1 MTCDTGVPQES
12 RQHAD
17 GKGIPAPSSLSTTA
31 PDGDRLLRIL
41 EGRPG
46 TSRALSALWVVALLW
61 ASFLLVWAAG
71 GTDHLP
77 PHWFYIPVLLAGGRF
92 GLKGALVC
100 GLVAGI
106 LAGPL
111 TPASVA
117 DGRMQPLSDWGTRT
131 LFFVAVG
138 LFLTTVVQRTKA
150 SADQELEDLRVSTD
164 LAGAAD
170 RGELVLEFQPIVSLD
185 DREVIAAEAL
195 VRWNHPVRG
204 RVMPDQFIPQ
214 GEASGE
220 IHALGAW
227 VIDEA
232 CRRFATWRRDTLDGD
247 RSFRLSVNVS
257 IHQLEDGD
265 LAAVVQRALRR
276 HRLPA
281 DRLVL
286 EITETAALTQRTG
299 ALRALERLRA
309 LGVLVAVD
317 DFGTGYSSLA
327 YLRQLPIDI
336 VKIDRAFVQRLGAE
350 GHDDD
355 RRIAAGIIDL
365 AHDLGLTVVAEGIE
379 DEGQA
384 RMLLDLGC
392 RRGQGYLF
400 APPLTAD
407 DLASR
412 LTHAEP
418 GTGDET
424 TRRPASASASSDRTV
439 HHWMRR
445 ALRTPDTTGQH
456 QARVTALAALF
467 IAGAGIALTTSAL
480 TPERTFDSLLVA
492 LVGASGIPMAILLLR
507 LGHRIPRWALHG
519 LLACGALTVSVGA
532 VLAGEPSLTVATTS
546 LYIWVVLYAAAF
558 YDWPVTAAH
567 FGVVAAFLTAV
578 LTITDN
584 PQPVGI
590 LVLILGSAAVGAG
603 VVGWLARQLR
613 AVASTDLL
621 TGLPNR
627 QAFEAL
633 LPQEM
638 ARAERDGT
646 PLCLAVVDVDDFKEI
661 NDTHGH
667 QAGDEILAGLPRQWQ
682 GALREGDALARV
694 GGDEFVVLLPDCL
707 LADAVVVL
715 ERMGANGQ
723 PTCSVG
729 VAALGEGESADRLM
743 ARADRA
749 LYEAKAAGVGRVMAD
764 RRTVDPEPVA
774 TDR

>member
-1 MTCDTGVPQES
+1 
-12 RQHAD
+12 
-17 GKGIPAPSSLSTTA
+17 
-31 PDGDRLLRIL
+31 
-41 EGRPG
+41 
-46 TSRALSALWVVALLW
+46 VALLW

-92 GLKGALVC
+92 GLKGVAVC
-100 GLVAGI
+100 GLAAGVM
-106 LAGPL
+106 AGPL

-117 DGRMQPLSDWGTRT
+117 TGEMQPLSDWGTRT
-131 LFFVAVG
+131 VFFVAVG
-138 LFLTTVVQRTKA
+138 VFFTHVVQRTRA
-150 SADQELEDLRVSTD
+150 SADQELEDLRVSAE
-164 LAGAAD
+164 LNGAAE
-170 RGELVLEFQPIVSLD
+170 RGELVLEFQPIVALE
-185 DREVIAAEAL
+185 DRQVIAAEAL
-195 VRWNHPVRG
+195 VRWEHPERG

-214 GEASGE
+214 SESSGE

-232 CRRFATWRRDTLDGD
+232 CRRFADWRRLALDPD

-257 IHQLEDGD
+257 IRQLEEGD
-265 LAAVVQRALRR
+265 LAAVVERALRR

-299 ALRALERLRA
+299 ALRRLQRLRA
-309 LGVLVAVD
+309 MGVLVAVD

-327 YLRQLPIDI
+327 YLRQLPVDI
-336 VKIDRAFVQRLGAE
+336 VKIDRAFVQRLGPEAHE
-350 GHDDD
+350 DD

-379 DEGQA
+379 TEGQA

-400 APPLTAD
+400 APPLPAD
-407 DLASR
+407 ELASR
-412 LTHAEP
+412 LGRGAPSRSRVFGETAPRPSDPREP
-418 GTGDET
+418 AAH
-424 TRRPASASASSDRTV
+424 R
-439 HHWMRR
+439 WLRR

-467 IAGAGIALTTSAL
+467 LAGAGLALTTTAL

-492 LVGASGIPMAILLLR
+492 LVGASGIPMAFLLLR
-507 LGHRIPRWALHG
+507 RGDRLPRWALHG
-519 LLACGALTVSVGA
+519 VLACGTLTVSVGA
-532 VLAGEPSLTVATTS
+532 ALAGDPSLTVATTS
-546 LYIWVVLYAAAF
+546 LYLWVVLYAAAF
-558 YDWPVTAAH
+558 YDWPVTASH
-567 FGVVAAFLTAV
+567 FGVVAACLTGV
-578 LTITDN
+578 LTLTDN

-633 LPQEM
+633 LPREM
-638 ARAERDGT
+638 ARANRDGA

-667 QAGDEILAGLPRQWQ
+667 QAGDDILAALPGLWQ
-682 GALREGDALARV
+682 GALREADVLARV
-694 GGDEFVVLLPDCL
+694 GGDEFVVLLPDCPL
-707 LADAVVVL
+707 TDAVTVL
-715 ERMGANGQ
+715 ERMGAVGR

-749 LYEAKAAGVGRVMAD
+749 LYEAKRTGVGRVVAD
-764 RRTVDPEPVA
+764 HAADPEPEPVA
-774 TDR
+774 R